1 MRKAGGNWVDG
12 DRFFDR
18 ETEVEA
24 LSERICD
31 GAHTLL
37 TAQRRMG
44 KTSLVRE
51 TLRRLAAAGDVEPL
65 FIDLE
70 DARTPQDAIAEI
82 AAQTTTAQSLWLRIR
97 RGFANTLQQAS
108 DYFEDVGIGEVKAK
122 LRGGIDRGTWK
133 QKGNDLF
140 AALDEHEKPVVLAID
155 ELSIL
160 TNRLLKGHDYLLTPE
175 RIQAADEFLSW
186 LRRVAQEHRNVRL
199 VISGSISLE
208 PILRQAGLTAHA
220 NVFSRLE
227 LHPWSESTASACLV
241 ELAAAYEIDIPA
253 DVRIAMC
260 RMLRCCV
267 PHHVQQFFD
276 CLHEDLRRE
285 RRRSATLE
293 DAERVY
299 ASDMLGIR
307 GQIDLE
313 HYETRL
319 RMVLGNRAYLT
330 ATELLTEAAVSGGV
344 LTERSI
350 AQYDAYSRLLEL
362 DDAAGAID
370 DVLRVLEHDGY
381 LVRESGEFHFASR
394 LIEDWWRARYG
405 RNFTPFADR
414 RPRTEP

>member
-18 ETEVEA
+18 AVEVEA
-24 LSERICD
+24 LSERIRD

-51 TLRRLAAAGDVEPL
+51 TLRRLSAAEQITPL
-65 FIDLE
+65 FVDLE
-70 DARTPQDAIAEI
+70 DARDPQDAIAEI
-82 AAQTTTAQSLWLRIR
+82 ATQTTTAHGLWIRIR
-97 RGFANTLQQAS
+97 RGFANTLQQAGG
-108 DYFEDVGIGEVKAK
+108 YLEEVGVGEIKAK

-133 QKGNDLF
+133 QKGTDLF
-140 AALDEHEKPVVLAID
+140 GTLDQHEKPVVLAID

-160 TNRLLKGHDYLLTPE
+160 VNRLLKGHDYLLTPE
-175 RIQAADEFLSW
+175 RIQAADEFLGW
-186 LRRVAQEHRNVRL
+186 LRRMAQEHRNVRL

-208 PILRQAGLTAHA
+208 PILRQAGLSAHA
-220 NVFSRLE
+220 NVFSRFELE
-227 LHPWSESTASACLV
+227 PWSEATASACIA
-241 ELAAAYEIDIPA
+241 ELAAGYAVDIPA
-253 DVRIAMC
+253 DVRSAMC

-276 CLHEDLRRE
+276 CLHEDLRRD
-285 RRRSATLE
+285 RRRSATLT

-299 ASDMLGIR
+299 SSDMLGIR

-319 RMVLGNRAYLT
+319 RLVLGDRAHLA
-330 ATELLTEAAVSGGV
+330 ATELLTEAAVCNGV
-344 LTERSI
+344 LTEQSI
-350 AQYDAYSRLLEL
+350 AQYEAYSRMP
-362 DDAAGAID
+362 DDDGVVIA

-381 LVRESGEFHFASR
+381 LVSDARGFRFVSR
-394 LIEDWWRARYG
+394 LIEDWWRARYA
-405 RNFTPFADR
+405 RNFTRFADR
-414 RPRTEP
+414 RPRGEP

>member
-18 ETEVEA
+18 ELEVEA
-24 LSERICD
+24 LSERILD

-51 TLRRLAAAGDVEPL
+51 TLRRLAAAHQITPL
-65 FIDLE
+65 FADLE
-70 DARTPQDAIAEI
+70 DARDPQDAVAEI
-82 AAQTTTAQSLWLRIR
+82 AAQTTTAQSLWHRAS
-97 RGFANTLQQAS
+97 RGFANILQNTS
-108 DYFEDVGIGEVKAK
+108 EYLEEVGIGEVKAK

-133 QKGNDLF
+133 QKGNGLF
-140 AALDEHEKPVVLAID
+140 AALDGDQRPVVIAID

-160 TNRLLKGHDYLLTPE
+160 INRLLKGHDYVLTPE

-186 LRRVAQEHRNVRL
+186 LRRMAQEHRNIRL

-208 PILRQAGLTAHA
+208 PVIRQAGLSAHA
-220 NVFSRLE
+220 NVFSRFELE
-227 LHPWSESTASACLV
+227 PWSEATASTCIA
-241 ELAAAYEIDIPA
+241 ELAAGYAIEIPA

-260 RMLRCCV
+260 RLLRCCV

-276 CLHEDLRRE
+276 CLHEDLRRG
-285 RRRSATLE
+285 RRRSATLA

-299 ASDMLGIR
+299 SSEMLGIR
-307 GQIDLE
+307 GQLDLE

-319 RMVLGNRAYLT
+319 RLVLGDRAHLA
-330 ATELLTEAAVSGGV
+330 ATELLTEAAVCKGV
-344 LTERSI
+344 LTEQSVK
-350 AQYDAYSRLLEL
+350 QYEAYSRTL
-362 DDAAGAID
+362 DSERVAID

-381 LVRESGEFHFASR
+381 LVSDRNGYRFVSR

-405 RNFTPFADR
+405 RNFTRFADR
-414 RPRTEP
+414 

>member
-1 MRKAGGNWVDG
+1 MLRKAGGNWVDG

-18 ETEVEA
+18 EADVEA
-24 LSERICD
+24 LSERIHD

-65 FIDLE
+65 FVDLE
-70 DARTPQDAIAEI
+70 DARNPQDAVAEI
-82 AAQTTTAQSLWLRIR
+82 AAQTRTAQSLWLRIR
-97 RGFANTLQQAS
+97 RGFANTLQQAG
-108 DYFEDVGIGEVKAK
+108 DYFDEVGIGEIKAK

-133 QKGNDLF
+133 QKGTDLF
-140 AALDEHEKPVVLAID
+140 AALEQHEKPVVLAID

-160 TNRLLKGHDYLLTPE
+160 VNRLLKGHDYLLTPE

-208 PILRQAGLTAHA
+208 PILRQAGLSAHA

-227 LHPWSESTASACLV
+227 LDPWSESTASDCLA
-241 ELAAAYEIDIPA
+241 ELAAGYEIDIPA

-276 CLHEDLRRE
+276 CVHEDLRRA
-285 RRRSATLE
+285 RRRVATLA

-299 ASDMLGIR
+299 SSDMLGIR

-319 RMVLGNRAYLT
+319 RLVLGNGAYLT
-330 ATELLTEAAVSGGV
+330 ATELLTETAANGGV
-344 LTERSI
+344 LTEQSL
-350 AQYDAYSRLLEL
+350 AQYDAYSRLLN
-362 DDAAGAID
+362 DAGAAID

-381 LVRESGEFHFASR
+381 LVGEHGEYRFASR

-405 RNFTPFADR
+405 RNFTRFADR
-414 RPRTEP
+414 RPRGER